1 MSKGR
6 NTAACAA
13 ACCLLLGC
21 ATARSVPQIL
31 PVRASV
37 ANLQVVTLPTDSAL
51 TATGI
56 AVPVPTVYSQV
67 TASKLVSRPDLE
79 FKLAELQWESYR
91 VTFLLHQPSGR
102 EPSPVAVMSSFQAGN
117 KAHVWFQRL
126 APSGLDADRSGMEIA
141 TIEHLYGLALG
152 QNPEAGF
159 CLTGFGRGC
168 GRVDDDYPHAELLRE
183 LSEARQRAMT
193 RAHRSGSNVP
203 WRVVSMAG
211 APPNSGNDDQ
221 VAVRVFSEGGP
232 IEGASVFFNR
242 APHSGCSA
250 RSLPDGLATCLL
262 VDQHGDDDSHSEDDK
277 ASVLATFPGDVRPER
292 VLLPTT
298 LVMSPRP

>member
-1 MSKGR
+1 MSSGR
-6 NTAACAA
+6 NIAVFAA
-13 ACCLLLGC
+13 ACCLLWGC
-21 ATARSVPQIL
+21 APARSMSQVL

-37 ANLQVVTLPTDSAL
+37 ANLQVVMLPTDSAL

-56 AVPVPTVYSQV
+56 AIPVPTVSSRV
-67 TASKLVSRPDLE
+67 TASKLVSRPDLV
-79 FKLAELQWESYR
+79 FKLAELQWESYQ
-91 VTFLLHQPSGR
+91 VTFLMHQPSGR

-126 APSGLDADRSGMEIA
+126 APSGPDADRSGMDIA
-141 TIEHLYGLALG
+141 TIEHLYGWALG
-152 QNPEAGF
+152 QNPEARF
-159 CLTGFGRGC
+159 CLTGFGRSC
-168 GRVDDDYPHAELLRE
+168 ASVDDDYPHAELLRE
-183 LSEARQRAMT
+183 LSEARQRAML
-193 RAHRSGSNVP
+193 RVHRSGRNVP
-203 WRVVSMAG
+203 WRVVSMAS

-221 VAVRVFSEGGP
+221 VGVRVLSEGKP
-232 IEGASVFFNR
+232 MEGARVFFNR
-242 APHSGCSA
+242 APHSSCSA
-250 RSLPDGLATCLL
+250 RSSPDGLATCLL

>member
-6 NTAACAA
+6 NAVAFAA
-13 ACCLLLGC
+13 ACGLLVGC
-21 ATARSVPQIL
+21 ATGAPLSQVK
-31 PVRASV
+31 PVTAPV
-37 ANLQVVTLPTDSAL
+37 GNAQVVTLPAGPGL

-56 AVPVPTVYSQV
+56 AIPVPTTSSRV
-67 TASKLVSRPDLE
+67 TASKLVSRPDLV
-79 FKLAELQWESYR
+79 FKLAELQWESYQ
-91 VTFLLHQPSGR
+91 VTFLMHQPSGK
-102 EPSPVAVMSSFQAGN
+102 EPSPVAVMSSFQAGG
-117 KAHVWFQRL
+117 KAHIWLQRV
-126 APSGLDADRSGMEIA
+126 APSGLGADRSDMEIA

-168 GRVDDDYPHAELLRE
+168 ASVDDDYPHAELLRE
-183 LSEARQRAMT
+183 LSEARQRAMA
-193 RAHRSGSNVP
+193 RAHSSRSNVP
-203 WRVVSMAG
+203 WRVVSMAS

-221 VAVRVFSEGGP
+221 VGVRVFSEGAP
-232 IEGASVFFNR
+232 LEGATVFFNR
-242 APHSGCSA
+242 APHSGCKA

-262 VDQHGDDDSHSEDDK
+262 VDQHGDDDAHSEDDK
-277 ASVLATFPGDVRPER
+277 APVLATFPGDVRPER

>member
-6 NTAACAA
+6 HTAAYAA
-13 ACCLLLGC
+13 ACCLLWGC
-21 ATARSVPQIL
+21 ATARSVPQVL

-56 AVPVPTVYSQV
+56 AVPVPTVYSPV

-91 VTFLLHQPSGR
+91 VTFLLHQASGR

-117 KAHVWFQRL
+117 KAQVWFQGL
-126 APSGLDADRSGMEIA
+126 APSGLDADRSGLEIA
-141 TIEHLYGLALG
+141 MIEHLYGLALG
-152 QNPEAGF
+152 QDPEAGF

-168 GRVDDDYPHAELLRE
+168 GRVADAYPHAELLRE
-183 LSEARQRAMT
+183 LSEARERALL

-203 WRVVSMAG
+203 WRVVAMAG
-211 APPNSGNDDQ
+211 APPNSGHDDQ
-221 VAVRVFSEGGP
+221 VAVRVFSEGRP
-232 IEGASVFFNR
+232 IEGARVFFNR
-242 APHSGCSA
+242 APHFGCSA
-250 RSLPDGLATCLL
+250 RSLPDGLATCRL
-262 VDQHGDDDSHSEDDK
+262 VDQHGDDDAHAEDDK
-277 ASVLATFPGDVRPER
+277 AAVLATFPGDLRPER

-298 LVMSPRP
+298 LVMSPTP